1 MLVIRMQRTGRSGHA
16 QFRVVV
22 QDSRTAPSSGR
33 VVAQVGSYNPHTKV
47 AILDS
52 EKISTYMKNGARPSD
67 RAARLFKSNKIK
79 LPDWFS
85 PAPTKKSVIKKTDK
99 LRRNRPAGAPAPEP
113 KAEEPAA
120 EEATTEATAESV
132 TAEEPATEPAKEEPS
147 EQAEQPAETA
157 VEEVAEPATEPEA
170 EVTSEEPATE
180 AVADA
185 PEAEE
190 KPAEA

>member
-1 MLVIRMQRTGRSGHA
+1 MQRTGRSGHA

-47 AILDS
+47 AALDS
-52 EKISTYMKNGARPSD
+52 EKISLFMKNGARPSD
-67 RAARLFKSNKIK
+67 RAARLFMSNKIK

-99 LRRNRPAGAPAPEP
+99 LRRNRPAGEPAPEP
-113 KAEEPAA
+113 KAEASDDTEPVAEATNEETPPAAAAPKEEVTPAEPSEPVEAAAEESVEPAA
-120 EEATTEATAESV
+120 EPEAISPAAEASEDK
-132 TAEEPATEPAKEEPS
+132 EPAA
-147 EQAEQPAETA
+147 
-157 VEEVAEPATEPEA
+157 EPEA
-170 EVTSEEPATE
+170 Q
-180 AVADA
+180 
-185 PEAEE
+185 E